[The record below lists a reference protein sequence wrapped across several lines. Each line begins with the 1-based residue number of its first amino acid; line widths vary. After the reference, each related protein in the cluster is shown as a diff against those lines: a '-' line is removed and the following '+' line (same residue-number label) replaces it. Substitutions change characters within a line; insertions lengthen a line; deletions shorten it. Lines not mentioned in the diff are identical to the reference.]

1 MTGFDRLKAQLVDA
15 VKSRVEGDRHP
26 ALPEAGVMLW
36 NIFGSL
42 AAQRSYHAAGPNPIS
57 FAEMLAW
64 SNVFR
69 TPLEP
74 HHVEILVAMDQAWI
88 EAVNARNHRA
98 AGGEASAPRGHKLTA
113 DVFDQLF

>member
-42 AAQRSYHAAGPNPIS
+42 AARRSYHLGGPNPIS